1 MSLPRVTVLFSNGN
15 LLQDIAA
22 VDGICGLVATVATP
36 ALVGACKIVYSL
48 DDAIEQGY
56 TEVDEPF
63 IYRHIKEF
71 YGELAGNQKFYIMG
85 VSDATSMASVLD
97 NTNSNGAKKLT
108 TFANGE
114 IRVLGVVRK
123 PAAGYNPGTDFFD
136 SDVQAAVTASQ
147 VFGNARLAEL
157 KPLRILIE
165 GRIAVEGSATIYAPN
180 TASIDFAGV
189 VVGGSLN
196 NGSAS
201 VGLALGRASKYG
213 AHIKLGKVAN
223 GPLSINT
230 AYVGSKEIKDYA
242 GLEALHDKG
251 VISFMTHTN
260 KAGVYFGID
269 WMANNKDYRF
279 LAHGR
284 IIDKAALIAAA
295 VYIEQIESEVDVD
308 DDGKIDQLE
317 IEHLKG
323 IVTQAINVNM
333 GDQISGLQITIDPNQ
348 NIINTRTLKL
358 KIQILPKGYTTWIK
372 IDLGLVAP
380 VSA

>member
-1 MSLPRVTVLFSNGN
+1 MSLPRVTVLYSNGN

-22 VDGICGLVATVATP
+22 VDGICGLIGTVATVG
-36 ALVGACKIVYSL
+36 LVGVCKIVYSL
-48 DDAIEQGY
+48 DDAIDQGY
-56 TEVDEPF
+56 TEADEPF
-63 IYRHIKEF
+63 LYRHLKEF
-71 YGELAGNQKFYIMG
+71 YGELAGNQKLYVMG
-85 VSDATSMASVLD
+85 VSNATSMASVLD
-97 NTNSNGAKKLT
+97 NTNANGAKKLT

-114 IRVLGVVRK
+114 IRVLGVVRN
-123 PAAGYNPGTDFFD
+123 PAGGYDPGANFFD
-136 SDVQAAVTASQ
+136 SDVSAAVTAAQ

-165 GRIAVEGSATIYAPN
+165 GRVTTEGSNTIYAPN
-180 TASIDFAGV
+180 TASVDFGGV
-189 VVGGSLN
+189 VVGGSKTD
-196 NGSAS
+196 GSAS

-223 GPLSINT
+223 GPLSIDT
-230 AYVGSKEIKDYA
+230 AYIGTKELKDYP

-260 KAGVYFGID
+260 KAGVYFGVD
-269 WMANNKDYRF
+269 RMANAKDYRF

-284 IIDKAALIAAA
+284 VIDKAALIAAA

-348 NIINTRTLKL
+348 NIINTSTLKL
-358 KIQILPKGYTTWIK
+358 KIQILPKGYTTWIN